1 MISPLSEL
9 MASSFSLCPR
19 VHLLLSDQVLANDPI
34 EDRGRYKYLS
44 NSSNKLERE
53 IIIPNKI
60 IDRNVIFNLDP

>member
-1 MISPLSEL
+1 MLGMDVLKFVGWPSGFFISRIDLKL
-9 MASSFSLCPR
+9 
-19 VHLLLSDQVLANDPI
+19 Q
-34 EDRGRYKYLS
+34 YLS